1 MEFYGLAYEL
11 VRAYDYV
18 DFPFGKV
25 ARYLLHVFGAACAA
39 QIVHAHREVFQTV
52 LEGVVVLVGEHCRWH
67 KHCRLLAIYCRL
79 EGCTDCNLGLTEAH
93 IAADEAVHGLG
104 TLHVGFHGC
113 GGFELVGRIF
123 IDERCLKLLLHV
135 AVGREC
141 KAFLLAACRVEPDE
155 VARYVLQL
163 ALGALFHAV
172 PRSAAQLVKPRL
184 HAFFSA
190 ILGKLVQRVYR
201 HEDDV
206 VVLVD
211 ELYHLLHLSVHVG
224 AKQSAEFSHSVV
236 HVHYVVAHL
245 YLVQLF
251 QREGELARAG
261 TVALEAVFVETVENL
276 VVGKDAHA
284 LVVIYEAFVQGVQ
297 YGRKR
302 DVVLAVFKYHA
313 QAFGLLRAVRE
324 YVYLVALRYEVL
336 ERTAYEVEILV
347 IDALRCAVQ
356 PQPCLR

>member
-11 VRAYDYV
+11 VRAYDDV
-18 DFPFGKV
+18 DFPFGEV
-25 ARYLLHVFGAACAA
+25 ARYLLHVLRAACAA
-39 QIVHAHREVFQTV
+39 QIIHTHGEVFESV
-52 LEGVVVLVGEHCRWH
+52 LEGVVVLVGEHCGGH

-79 EGCTDCNLGLTEAH
+79 EGCTDCNLGLAEAY

-104 TLHVGFHGC
+104 ALHVGFHGC

-135 AVGREC
+135 AVGRKG
-141 KAFLLAACRVEPDE
+141 KAFLLAAGGIEPDK
-155 VARYVLQL
+155 VACYVLQL
-163 ALGALFHAV
+163 ALGALLHAV
-172 PRSAAQLVKPRL
+172 PRSAAQLVQPRL

-211 ELYHLLHLSVHVG
+211 ELYHLLHLPVHVG

-245 YLVQLF
+245 YLVQLL
-251 QREGELARAG
+251 QREGELTRAC
-261 TVALEAVFVETVENL
+261 TVALETVFVEAVEYL
-276 VVGKDAHA
+276 VVGKHAHA
-284 LVVIYEAFVQGVQ
+284 LVVIYEAFMQGVQ
-297 YGRKR
+297 YGRKC

-313 QAFGLLRAVRE
+313 KAFGLLRAVRE
-324 YVYLVALRYEVL
+324 YVYLIALIKKIL
-336 ERTAYEVEILV
+336 E
-347 IDALRCAVQ
+347 
-356 PQPCLR
+356 